1 MYSTN
6 PISKKKYKVPNNE
19 KDSERIKRFLEKN
32 KGKDVVVIQGLG
44 FVGFAMALVV
54 ANSSHDYAVIGV
66 DIPTKSGYWKIG
78 AINDGDIPI
87 VSSDPKIEEYFNT
100 TKNKGN
106 LFATHD
112 ISAFSE
118 ADVIIVDINLDVK
131 KDSINKELKFDVDLA
146 PFTEAIKSIA
156 KNCKE
161 DSLVLIETTVPPGT
175 CLNIVKPIF
184 KDFFKERKLDSRKL
198 NIGHSYERVMPGSN
212 YIDSIENF
220 HRVYAGINSKSADS
234 TRIFLESIIKTEE
247 FPLTKL
253 SNTNSSEMSKV
264 LENSYRAMNIA
275 FIQEWTEFAEIAE
288 VNLYETIAG
297 IKIRPTHS
305 NIMKP
310 GLGVGGYCLTKDP
323 LLASWASQNIFNGN
337 NLPQSERAVE
347 INDSMPNH
355 TFKRVLKAFD
365 NDIERKKIL
374 ILGVSYI
381 NDVGDTRYTPIE
393 TLYENLL
400 KEGADI
406 SLHDPYLSYWNEKK
420 LPILQKLPKNKF
432 DILIITIPHKQFNEK
447 RYFDYINYTK
457 PELIVDTFGF
467 YLNHIGKLDNRIK
480 ILTIGKG

>member
-1 MYSTN
+1 MHSIS
-6 PISKKKYKVPNNE
+6 PITKKEYKVPVDDR
-19 KDSERIKRFLEKN
+19 DSEGIKNFLDKN
-32 KGKDVVVIQGLG
+32 KGKDVVIVQGLG
-44 FVGFAMALVV
+44 FVGSAMALVV

-66 DIPTKSGYWKIG
+66 DIPTESSYWKIG

-87 VSSDPKIEEYFNT
+87 VSSDPKIEQYCNNA
-100 TKNKGN
+100 KNKGN

-118 ADVIIVDINLDVK
+118 ADVIIIDINLDVK
-131 KDSINKELKFDVDLA
+131 KSSKKKLCYDVDLA

-161 DSLVLIETTVPPGT
+161 NALVLVETTVPPGT
-175 CLNIVKPIF
+175 CLNIVKPTIE
-184 KDFFKERKLDSRKL
+184 KIFKERKLNSNNLK
-198 NIGHSYERVMPGSN
+198 IGHSYERVMPGPN
-212 YIDSIENF
+212 YVDSIENF
-220 HRVYAGINSKSADS
+220 YRVYSGINSQSADA
-234 TRIFLESIIKTEE
+234 TKVFLESIIKTEE

-253 SNTNSSEMSKV
+253 SNTNSTEMSKV

-275 FIQEWTEFAEIAE
+275 FIQEWTEFAEIAG
-288 VNLYETIAG
+288 VNLYEVIAG

-337 NLPQSERAVE
+337 SLPQSERAVE

-355 TFKRVLKAFD
+355 TFKHILKACD
-365 NDIERKKIL
+365 NDIKGKKIL
-374 ILGVSYI
+374 ILGVSYL

-393 TLYENLL
+393 TLYENLH
-400 KEGADI
+400 KKGANI
-406 SLHDPYLSYWNEKK
+406 FLHDPYLSHWNEKK
-420 LPILQKLPKNKF
+420 LDILQNLPKNKF
-432 DILIITIPHKQFNEK
+432 DILIITIPHQQFSEE
-447 RYFDYINYTK
+447 RYFNYINDTG

-467 YLNHIGKLDNRIK
+467 YLNFIEKLDSRIK